1 MRPHGRAVIAALAE
15 REGWHPGYAFDGQ
28 KTLYAPTSWNH
39 LVESTLR
46 PFAVSGPAFAASEQ
60 PAHACPSTEARA
72 EVSTLQSASEFRT
85 LQGSETKP
93 SLACSLM

>member
-1 MRPHGRAVIAALAE
+1 MLAVRHGSSVPSQCASIWAAAAAAEPKTPYPDGRAVIAALAE

-46 PFAVSGPAFAASEQ
+46 PFAVSSVAVAA
-60 PAHACPSTEARA
+60 
-72 EVSTLQSASEFRT
+72 LQ
-85 LQGSETKP
+85 
-93 SLACSLM
+93 